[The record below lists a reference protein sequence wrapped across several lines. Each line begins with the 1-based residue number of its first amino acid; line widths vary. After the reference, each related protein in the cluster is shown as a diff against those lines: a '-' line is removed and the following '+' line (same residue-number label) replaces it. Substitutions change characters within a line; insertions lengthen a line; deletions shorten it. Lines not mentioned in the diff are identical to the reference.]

1 MSNEIN
7 HSKEKDTV
15 SASVDENSVNIV
27 RSHGRSS
34 VSHKHANNKEGIKR
48 KTSILPDLL
57 RSVTLEEIIQAVDIV
72 TEEEENINEEQNV
85 SNIGVLDETKGPVF
99 LQGLSS
105 YVD

>member
-1 MSNEIN
+1 MISF
-7 HSKEKDTV
+7 
-15 SASVDENSVNIV
+15 
-27 RSHGRSS
+27 RSHQ
-34 VSHKHANNKEGIKR
+34 EGIKR

-99 LQGLSS
+99 LQALSS
-105 YVD
+105 YVDETEFHHDQ